1 MTGERILV
9 IKLSAFG
16 DFIMALGPMQ
26 AIRNHH
32 RRAHIT
38 LLTTRPYV
46 ALAEGCGLFDRI
58 IVDERPKLWQVGRLW
73 RLARRFRD
81 GQFDR
86 VYDLQTSDRSSFYYR
101 LFGRKKPEWSGIAPG
116 CSHPHANP
124 QRDFIHTIDRQ
135 RDQLRMAGIEDVPLP
150 DLSFLTGDIARFGLN
165 GAFALLV
172 PGGAAHRPGKRWPAD
187 HYGHLAQWL
196 AARDITPVLVGGP
209 AEAEVLARIVQ
220 LCPAARNLGGQT
232 SFGDIADLARA
243 AVLAVGNDT
252 GPMHVIAPTDCPTLV
267 LFSAESDPE
276 LTRPVGA
283 AVSVLQRPSLDMLG
297 VDEVTQAAD
306 MLLAGGV
313 ATHRLS

>member
-172 PGGAAHRPGKRWPAD
+172 PGGAA
-187 HYGHLAQWL
+187 
-196 AARDITPVLVGGP
+196 IGP
-209 AEAEVLARIVQ
+209 ANAGPPITMATWHSGWPRATSRRFLSADRPKPRCSPASSSCARPREIWGGRPALATLPILRAPPCWRWATI
-220 LCPAARNLGGQT
+220 PA
-232 SFGDIADLARA
+232 
-243 AVLAVGNDT
+243 
-252 GPMHVIAPTDCPTLV
+252 PCM
-267 LFSAESDPE
+267 
-276 LTRPVGA
+276 
-283 AVSVLQRPSLDMLG
+283 
-297 VDEVTQAAD
+297 
-306 MLLAGGV
+306 
-313 ATHRLS
+313 